1 MTKDINQEPT
11 VGEAFRQA
19 AGGTAPMP
27 QLFGRQ
33 PLNSANQ
40 MPALFTPPPINNTI
54 PEANYNSQAGSFA
67 LKSLNPK
74 VAETANRPALDGLTS
89 QDGMEKQTQLNMAI
103 KGSLERDDGIPVE
116 NKLNAAK
123 TALQIGVQPGT
134 TGQLYKEKVY
144 GAVPESRINESLDKK
159 IVQDDAKANILTNM
173 GYDPLK
179 KTFDDVMNQES
190 NDFFNIIKDSWTFA
204 LPTLAPVISTPGA
217 KEAVGVLL
225 EEGANEVIQFIGEK
239 TTGNQNASL
248 KDVVKY
254 LSYLPQDPEAEI
266 EHRKLIQ
273 TVFGKTLME
282 DKIQA
287 MKNWDTEYRAKF
299 GDGGYYKL
307 ASFMAKEATVDAVA
321 IAIALKSPGLSRA
334 LLPETVAGQ
343 VTSGIM
349 ARMVKA
355 LGRASVMGLAGTGVQ
370 ESMDSYLGFPTN
382 TTNELGTRIAGAFVG
397 EGIARVLAVAG
408 RGIIGAGYRAIEGGT
423 KLVSKTGEPVATVG
437 ENVLEEAVQGITPT
451 IKDLIPKDPSTYI
464 PSIGDEVG
472 NTLGIPTVTTVPVRD
487 IGSQLTAAMQANK
500 SGTLGHIFDMTD
512 SEITAATLA
521 QTPTMK
527 ENILLHGVGN
537 RLIGEKVA
545 RQTDVDKV
553 LDYYF
558 NPGLKTVS
566 MRNERYTGDTS
577 PLGIKGLFVD
587 PRRTIGSTA
596 DDAFDVK
603 AAEAVQRNAMLQ
615 AQKVAFKGINE
626 PVTNHILSIREKHG
640 NLAAKDPNF
649 VVTQTTLDAEGLTPA
664 QQDAYWAVGK
674 LTDFSAMLEELSA
687 MQNAVKKNIKLL
699 HGQRHVQVLKHLEG
713 EDYGAVMVRDIK
725 GGEPFFEHSSSLS
738 DTTQAMGYRKYATPR
753 RYKDANYLAATID
766 FTTGKIDVHTTSQYK
781 SEIEDFVAKQDV
793 AQKGTGKATFYF
805 QPATGEASMNF
816 GVGSNSAAALDVL
829 DDAGIQALR
838 DALAKG
844 GRPDMT
850 DEQLE
855 GIQLG
860 FDNITFGSITSQKVA
875 GSRGAGLKTVTGKA
889 AAYKPHSEAL
899 TQHLM
904 EVAALQS
911 KDFRLDAI
919 AKFRKEFKGVLRD
932 PMGGWD
938 QPVIDVL
945 GKKELAQ
952 KARSVQDFIRRSI
965 FNETSYGKSFRSGV
979 DGWVEGM
986 RSKGGMS
993 KSMIDG
999 IEKQPLLMS
1008 LFKQTRDGTTF
1019 LRKMDSFIVFAG
1031 NAGSFITQVA
1041 APTAIIAGMKLFTNP
1056 THIPRGLTTMMS
1068 MLMAR
1073 AMSHG
1078 AISGAD
1084 NKALQALRRSGFI
1097 TDTDLE
1103 EMAYRA
1109 AGQTSTL
1116 YNKGMA
1122 FVGKGEQ
1129 ANGLL
1134 AWSMTREEMIDK
1146 AKAGTLKGITKM
1158 LGKDDIDS
1166 PEFLQIVNTKAK
1178 QIRLDMSPSGKIGL
1192 TSGAGATI
1200 FQYMSP
1206 WIKTHTLL
1214 FASDLSAAEKFGAA
1228 VGLFSFYG
1236 LAAVPFLGTGIYVMD
1251 KTGAAVSGSDEIDDA
1266 TMATDIT
1273 NNVAKHLV
1281 DEVGDLAGFTKEQKD
1296 FFTNTVKKGLVSTL
1310 TGNDVSLYQKM
1321 SLALFSKNVVANSTS
1336 DVLDSIPFISIMRN
1350 AGESA
1355 SNITEMLQNLHHAYM
1370 LTPEQAAQTGET
1382 LSSPMQKAIDMRQTL
1397 GDVMDEVG
1405 NAVPGIGKIADV
1417 LNNNPETRRYLNPN
1431 LANQPNTGFV
1441 TRSGK
1446 RIETGEQVDTR
1457 QQMLMLFGI
1466 VPAPVQANREI
1477 MKGQF
1482 DRVQIL
1488 KDMQD
1493 TWVQRYKNVTT
1504 SIAKDRVLK
1513 AAALA
1518 ATEAEQVLMATYQGA
1533 LSIAT
1538 GSSDDR
1544 VYKAGTLRTQW
1555 FNAFQKIDQEAMSG
1569 NKTTSKGEPS
1579 GQ

>member
-1 MTKDINQEPT
+1 MTKDINKEQS
-11 VGEAFRQA
+11 VGESFRQA

-27 QLFGRQ
+27 RLFGSQ
-33 PLNSANQ
+33 PLNNKNNI
-40 MPALFTPPPINNTI
+40 PTLFTPPPVNNII
-54 PEANYNSQAGSFA
+54 PEANYNSQTGSFA
-67 LKSLNPK
+67 LKALNPK
-74 VAETANRPALDGLTS
+74 VAETANREAFDGLTS
-89 QDGMEKQTQLNMAI
+89 QDGAEKQAQLNMAI
-103 KGSLERDDGIPVE
+103 KGSLERDDGIPIE
-116 NKLNAAK
+116 NKLAAAK
-123 TALQIGVQPGT
+123 TALQIGVQPST
-134 TGQLYKEKVY
+134 TGQLYKEKVF

-173 GYDPLK
+173 GYDPVK
-179 KTFDDVMNQES
+179 KTFDDVMNSES
-190 NDFFNIIKDSWTFA
+190 SDFYDIIKGAWAEILPDA
-204 LPTLAPVISTPGA
+204 LVNNPIMKAREKVDELGA
-217 KEAVGVLL
+217 QAL
-225 EEGANEVIQFIGEK
+225 EDVANYLTQK
-239 TTGNQNASL
+239 ATGNKNSSF

-254 LSYLPQDPEAEI
+254 LSYTPQDPKAEI
-266 EHRKLIQ
+266 DHQNLIK
-273 TVFGKTLME
+273 TVFTTHATLDEKVKAMTQW
-282 DKIQA
+282 DK
-287 MKNWDTEYRAKF
+287 EYRAKY
-299 GDGGYYKL
+299 GEDGYYKL
-307 ASFMAKEATVDAVA
+307 GAFMAKEGLVDAA
-321 IAIALKSPGLSRA
+321 ALSLALRNPKMAKA
-334 LLPETVAGQ
+334 LLPESVAGQ

-349 ARMVKA
+349 TRMVKA

-370 ESMDSYLGFPTN
+370 ASMDSYLGFPTN
-382 TTNELGTRIAGAFVG
+382 TTNELGTRIGGAFVG
-397 EGIARVLAVAG
+397 EGVARVLAVAG
-408 RGIIGAGYRAIEGGT
+408 KGIVGAGYQALNAGA

-437 ENVLEEAVQGITPT
+437 ENVLQEAVDGITPT
-451 IKDLIPKDPSTYI
+451 IKDLLPKDPEAII
-464 PSIGDEVG
+464 PSVGDELG
-472 NTLGIPTVTTVPVRD
+472 ATIGIPTAPTAPVRD
-487 IGSQLTAAMQANK
+487 IGSQLKAAMQESKAG
-500 SGTLGHIFDMTD
+500 SLGHIFDMTD
-512 SEITAATLA
+512 SEITAATLS

-577 PLGIKGLFVD
+577 PLSIKSLFVD
-587 PRRTIGSTA
+587 PRKTIGSTA
-596 DDAFDVK
+596 DDLFDVK
-603 AAEAVQRNAMLQ
+603 ASEAMKRNAMLQ
-615 AQKVAFKGINE
+615 AQKVAFKGIKE
-626 PVTNHILSIREKHG
+626 PVTDRILSIRDKHS

-649 VVTQTTLDAEGLTPA
+649 VVTQTTLDAEGLTPD

-687 MQNAVKKNIKLL
+687 MKNIAEKNIKLL
-699 HGQRHVQVLKHLEG
+699 HGKRQVEVLKHLEG

-725 GGEPFFEHSSSLS
+725 GGEPFFEHQSQLS
-738 DTTQAMGYRKYATPR
+738 DVTQVMGYRKYAMPR

-766 FTTGKIDVHTTSQYK
+766 TATGKIEVHTTSPYK
-781 SEIEDFVAKQDV
+781 SDIEEFVAKQDI

-805 QPATGEASMNF
+805 QPATGESSMNF

-829 DDAGIQALR
+829 DDAGIQAMK

-844 GRPDMT
+844 GRPDIS
-850 DEQLE
+850 DEYLA
-855 GIQLG
+855 GIRLG
-860 FDNITFGSITSQKVA
+860 FDNVTFGSITSQKVA
-875 GSRGAGLKTVTGKA
+875 GARGAGLKTVTGEA
-889 AAYKPHSEAL
+889 AAYKPHAEAL

-919 AKFRKEFKGVLRD
+919 AKFRKEFREVLRD

-938 QPVIDVL
+938 QPVVDVL

-952 KARSVQDFIRRSI
+952 RARSVQDFIRRSV
-965 FNETSYGKSFRSGV
+965 FNETSYGKSFRSGI

-986 RSKGGMS
+986 RAKGGMS
-993 KSMIDG
+993 KAMIDG

-1019 LRKMDSFIVFAG
+1019 LRKIDSAIVFAG

-1041 APTAIIAGMKLFTNP
+1041 APVAIISGLKVFTNP

-1097 TDTDLE
+1097 SDTELE
-1103 EMAYRA
+1103 DMAYSA

-1116 YNKGMA
+1116 YNKAMW

-1158 LGKDDIDS
+1158 LGKEDIDS
-1166 PEFLQIVNTKAK
+1166 PEFLQMVNTKAK
-1178 QIRLDMSPSGKIGL
+1178 QIRLDMSPSGKIGI
-1192 TSGAGATI
+1192 TSGAGSTI

-1214 FASDLSAAEKFGAA
+1214 FASDLSPAEKFGAA

-1236 LAAVPFLGTGIYVMD
+1236 LAAVPFLGTGLYVMD
-1251 KTGAAVSGSDEIDDA
+1251 KAGAVISGNDEIDDA

-1281 DEVGDLAGFTKEQKD
+1281 DEVGDLAGFTQEQKD

-1310 TGNDVSLYQKM
+1310 SGNDISLYQKM
-1321 SLALFSKNVVANSTS
+1321 SLALFTKNVMANSTT

-1350 AGESA
+1350 AAESA
-1355 SNITEMLQNLHHAYM
+1355 SNITEMLQNLYHVYT
-1370 LTPEQAAQTGET
+1370 LTPEQAAQTGEQVP
-1382 LSSPMQKAIDMRQTL
+1382 SAIQKAIDMRQTL

-1405 NAVPGIGKIADV
+1405 NAVPGVGKIADV

-1457 QQMLMLFGI
+1457 QQMLIMFGI
-1466 VPAPVQANREI
+1466 VPAPVQANREVL
-1477 MKGQF
+1477 KGQF

-1488 KDMQD
+1488 KDMQQ
-1493 TWVQRYKNVTT
+1493 TWIGRYKNATT
-1504 SIAKDRVLK
+1504 SASKTRVMRG
-1513 AAALA
+1513 AFLA
-1518 ATEAEQVLMATYQGA
+1518 ASEAEQVLMATYQGA

-1544 VYKAGTLRTQW
+1544 PYKAGTLRKQW
-1555 FNAFQKIDQEAMSG
+1555 FNAFQKVDQEAMSG
-1569 NKTTSKGEPS
+1569 NRTTSRGE
-1579 GQ
+1579 